1 MPENSQ
7 QHNLIMPNGGRIA
20 LHIREFHTDVRSF
33 LVVAQDDP
41 ANRLLG
47 DHAERIYPRIAA
59 VLQLPWRRC
68 VFIERRLPPRQRRF
82 VDSQFCRV
90 QFLRPPHHGAMEQAG
105 LQYRALDLRL
115 AHWLRHS
122 GLPMT
127 MALGR
132 VGWFEPGDA
141 DGCCMA
147 RARARFSALIA
158 DFDGMH
164 YYDVAGRPI
173 PGRLLMLCAR
183 REAPPR
189 C

>member
-7 QHNLIMPNGGRIA
+7 QHNLIMPDGGRVA

-41 ANRLLG
+41 VNRLLC
-47 DHAERIYPRIAA
+47 DHADRIYPQVAA
-59 VLQLPWRRC
+59 MLRLPWRRC

-90 QFLRPPHHGAMEQAG
+90 HVLRPPHRGGMGSVSLE
-105 LQYRALDLRL
+105 YRALDLRL

-122 GLPMT
+122 GLHMT

-132 VGWFEPGDA
+132 IGWFEPGDA
-141 DGCCMA
+141 DLCCLA

-158 DFDGMH
+158 DFDGMQ
-164 YYDVAGRPI
+164 YYDATGRPI

-183 REAPPR
+183 REPPPR